1 MKNLKEFIIKLI
13 ISAIVLAF
21 ALIYLDKEPTTSN
34 SIQIPVKE
42 QDNSPA
48 IPSQLKWHDNFK
60 GIENVPSKPKVQTKE
75 DK

>member
-13 ISAIVLAF
+13 ISAFVLAF
-21 ALIYLDKEPTTSN
+21 ALIYLDKEPTTTN
-34 SIQIPVKE
+34 SIQIPGKE

-48 IPSQLKWHDNFK
+48 IPSQLKWYDNFK
-60 GIENVPSKPKVQTKE
+60 GIENVPSKPKAQPKE